1 MSEAIERELLELSQ
15 QLLDSIDRQDWE
27 TYARLCASSLS
38 AYEPEGLGHLIEG
51 MSFHHFYFQ
60 LEGSGRPKQ
69 STISSPQVRLMDDV
83 AIVTYVRLIQ
93 RVQPDGSAPSSAFE
107 ETRIWE
113 CQDGEWQHVHFH
125 RSIPAS

>member
-1 MSEAIERELLELSQ
+1 MSEALERELLVLSQ

-27 TYARLCASSLS
+27 TYTRLCDSSLS

-51 MSFHHFYFQ
+51 MPFHHFYFKM
-60 LEGSGRPKQ
+60 EGSGRPKQ

-93 RVQPDGSAPSSAFE
+93 RVQPDGSAPSFAFE
-107 ETRIWE
+107 ETRVWE
-113 CQDGEWQHVHFH
+113 LQDDEWQHVHFH